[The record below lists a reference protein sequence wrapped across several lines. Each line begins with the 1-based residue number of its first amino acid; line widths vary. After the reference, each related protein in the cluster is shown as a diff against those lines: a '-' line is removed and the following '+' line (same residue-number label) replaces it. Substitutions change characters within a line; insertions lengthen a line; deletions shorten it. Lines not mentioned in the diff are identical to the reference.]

1 MELLIFAICMLGWL
15 GMAYLVY
22 QKRSLFRWGFFILVS
37 VWLYISI
44 VLVIFT
50 LSPSLPI
57 LLIVGL
63 IPVIG
68 WAVKSAAMAGK
79 AKVIGTEV
87 IKYFR
92 DRSDLPD
99 TKVTI
104 DVDLDE

>member
-1 MELLIFAICMLGWL
+1 MELLIFAICLLGWL

-50 LSPSLPI
+50 LSPPLPV

-63 IPVIG
+63 IPVFG
-68 WAVKSAAMAGK
+68 VAYGYRLYDHYSTREKEKNTK
-79 AKVIGTEV
+79 AK
-87 IKYFR
+87 
-92 DRSDLPD
+92 RSDLQSPD
-99 TKVTI
+99 AQQEAI
-104 DVDLDE
+104 ES